1 MSDSNSFVDSNVWLY
16 TLLSD
21 PKTEP
26 QEETRKRNQA
36 IALLDRITP
45 IVISTQV
52 INEVCSVLQRKAKFN
67 ENQLK
72 AVIQAFND
80 SCIITELNYDVL
92 ILASDLRLR
101 YNFSFWDGLIA
112 ASAIESGADTLYS
125 EDMQDGLIILKSLQ
139 IINPLKNSMKAS

>member
-1 MSDSNSFVDSNVWLY
+1 MSDSNNFVDSNVWLY

-21 PKTEP
+21 PKAKP

-36 IALLDRITP
+36 IALLDRIIP
-45 IVISTQV
+45 IVSTQV

-72 AVIQAFND
+72 SIIQAFND
-80 SCIITELNYDVL
+80 SCTVIELNYDIL
-92 ILASDLRLR
+92 LLASDLRLR
-101 YNFSFWDGLIA
+101 YNFSFWDGLII

-125 EDMQDGLIILKSLQ
+125 EDMQDGLLVLKSLQ
-139 IINPLKNSMKAS
+139 IINPFNNSIVQIQ

>member
-45 IVISTQV
+45 IVSTQV

-80 SCIITELNYDVL
+80 SCIIIELNYDIL

-125 EDMQDGLIILKSLQ
+125 EDMQDGLIISKSLQ
-139 IINPLKNSMKAS
+139 IINPFKN